1 MNPLQQFQLLLTNK
15 ASNTKMFLTRQQ
27 IIDKVK
33 KEKELQQIQNNRI
46 QNKKISKPQSVMKVS
61 IAKSSTQKLT
71 QQKKTFSCSKFQIN
85 ELVPDYEL
93 ICKNTNKTQQNSQ
106 STLNTD
112 YFNFVNTKSK
122 AIKDIQDR
130 KDEFQQS
137 EINSSQVLQG
147 LGQYQQMKNELLKSF
162 LDIEQ
167 MLLRKSH

>member
-1 MNPLQQFQLLLTNK
+1 MNSLSQFQLLLTNK
-15 ASNTKMFLTRQQ
+15 SSNTKMFLTRQQ

-33 KEKELQQIQNNRI
+33 KEKDLQQIQNNRI
-46 QNKKISKPQSVMKVS
+46 QNKKISKPQSVMKMSV
-61 IAKSSTQKLT
+61 AKSSTQKLS

-93 ICKNTNKTQQNSQ
+93 ICKNTQKPQSNTQ

-112 YFNFVNTKSK
+112 YFNFVNTKTK
-122 AIKDIQDR
+122 TNKDINER
-130 KDEFQQS
+130 KDDFQQ
-137 EINSSQVLQG
+137 IDFNSSQMVLG

-167 MLLRKSH
+167 MLLKKTR

>member
-1 MNPLQQFQLLLTNK
+1 MNSLSQLQLLLANK
-15 ASNTKMFLTRQQ
+15 PSNTKMFLTRQQ

-33 KEKELQQIQNNRI
+33 KEKELQQIQSNRI

-61 IAKSSTQKLT
+61 IAKSSTQKLS

-93 ICKNTNKTQQNSQ
+93 ICKNTHKSLQNQQ

-112 YFNFVNTKSK
+112 YFNFVNTKTK
-122 AIKDIQDR
+122 AIKDFQER
-130 KDEFQQS
+130 KDEFQQI
-137 EINSSQVLQG
+137 ELNPSQMLSG
-147 LGQYQQMKNELLKSF
+147 LGQYQQMKNELMKSF

-167 MLLRKSH
+167 MLLRKTH